1 MPETARTARDLPLR
15 LRQVARHDPLMA
27 LRLIYQMFSNSS
39 LFQRPS
45 TLVGRRGGYCVE
57 LSLRRE
63 RPAAADYLDFRS
75 SSAIHTESDMSAPIW
90 SPNDQ
95 LVIFKW
101 ISDSSAKI
109 AGTPYTRR

>member
-1 MPETARTARDLPLR
+1 
-15 LRQVARHDPLMA
+15 MA
-27 LRLIYQMFSNSS
+27 LRLIYQLFSNSS

-63 RPAAADYLDFRS
+63 RPATADYLDSRS
-75 SSAIHTESDMSAPIW
+75 ISATHTESDMRAPIW

-95 LVIFKW
+95 LVIFK
-101 ISDSSAKI
+101 
-109 AGTPYTRR
+109 